1 MKKLLVIL
9 LCSLINY
16 CGGTE
21 EGPSS
26 SETINESQ
34 EQESQEQESQ
44 EQENGTF
51 TNPFTDN
58 DPNLADCL
66 KRVFGE
72 ERYLELQNERPTP
85 EEEQRIGECYG
96 GPESGGQQPP
106 GQGQQPPGQGQQ
118 PNNMNPFLDPD
129 PMLVDCLKRV
139 FGEERY
145 LELQNE
151 RPTPE
156 EEQMMSE
163 CYGAPGSGGL
173 GSETQNDD
181 EFCKLDPDA
190 PQCGGEYLGYR
201 LDMKLRGYTSG
212 VCSYTAIVLE
222 PPRLGVEAN
231 AGGVIA
237 DPSAVELSDGR
248 IRLYI
253 FAEGQGVRSAISNDG
268 INFTDEPG
276 IRVKEGD
283 AGQPRVLLT
292 EDGRYRLF
300 TTRGKEIVSYLS
312 DDGLDFSYEK
322 KIIEASQLGL
332 TSLSSPA
339 IIKLPNSGY
348 RMYVSDLP
356 TPGGDVGGYKIVSAY
371 SDDMLNW
378 TPDPG
383 IRIGKGSEYLD
394 YSAEHPS
401 PVFNPDGSIRL
412 YFGHFPDQG
421 ENSLKAEIGMNKTLD
436 GLHYS
441 ESEDGLTFKETV
453 WTGFIF
459 GNDPDVLTLSNGSKF
474 VYFGDRDDTIGSY
487 IKLGTCP

>member
-1 MKKLLVIL
+1 
-9 LCSLINY
+9 
-16 CGGTE
+16 
-21 EGPSS
+21 
-26 SETINESQ
+26 
-34 EQESQEQESQ
+34 
-44 EQENGTF
+44 
-51 TNPFTDN
+51 
-58 DPNLADCL
+58 
-66 KRVFGE
+66 
-72 ERYLELQNERPTP
+72 
-85 EEEQRIGECYG
+85 
-96 GPESGGQQPP
+96 
-106 GQGQQPPGQGQQ
+106 
-118 PNNMNPFLDPD
+118 MNPFLDPD
-129 PMLVDCLKRV
+129 PMLVDCLKRG

-474 VYFGDRDDTIGSY
+474 VYFGDRDETIGSY

>member
-58 DPNLADCL
+58 DPNLA
-66 KRVFGE
+66 
-72 ERYLELQNERPTP
+72 
-85 EEEQRIGECYG
+85 
-96 GPESGGQQPP
+96 
-106 GQGQQPPGQGQQ
+106 
-118 PNNMNPFLDPD
+118 
-129 PMLVDCLKRV
+129 DCLKRV

-283 AGQPRVLLT
+283 AG
-292 EDGRYRLF
+292 
-300 TTRGKEIVSYLS
+300 
-312 DDGLDFSYEK
+312 
-322 KIIEASQLGL
+322 
-332 TSLSSPA
+332 
-339 IIKLPNSGY
+339 
-348 RMYVSDLP
+348 
-356 TPGGDVGGYKIVSAY
+356 
-371 SDDMLNW
+371 
-378 TPDPG
+378 
-383 IRIGKGSEYLD
+383 
-394 YSAEHPS
+394 
-401 PVFNPDGSIRL
+401 
-412 YFGHFPDQG
+412 
-421 ENSLKAEIGMNKTLD
+421 
-436 GLHYS
+436 
-441 ESEDGLTFKETV
+441 
-453 WTGFIF
+453 
-459 GNDPDVLTLSNGSKF
+459 
-474 VYFGDRDDTIGSY
+474 
-487 IKLGTCP
+487 

>member
-58 DPNLADCL
+58 DPNLA
-66 KRVFGE
+66 
-72 ERYLELQNERPTP
+72 
-85 EEEQRIGECYG
+85 
-96 GPESGGQQPP
+96 
-106 GQGQQPPGQGQQ
+106 
-118 PNNMNPFLDPD
+118 
-129 PMLVDCLKRV
+129 DCLKRV

-459 GNDPDVLTLSNGSKF
+459 GNDPDVLTLSN
-474 VYFGDRDDTIGSY
+474 
-487 IKLGTCP
+487 

>member
-58 DPNLADCL
+58 DPNLA
-66 KRVFGE
+66 
-72 ERYLELQNERPTP
+72 
-85 EEEQRIGECYG
+85 
-96 GPESGGQQPP
+96 
-106 GQGQQPPGQGQQ
+106 
-118 PNNMNPFLDPD
+118 
-129 PMLVDCLKRV
+129 DCLKRV

-401 PVFNPDGSIRL
+401 PVFNSDGSIRL

-474 VYFGDRDDTIGSY
+474 VYFGDRDETIGSY

>member
-58 DPNLADCL
+58 DPNLA
-66 KRVFGE
+66 
-72 ERYLELQNERPTP
+72 
-85 EEEQRIGECYG
+85 
-96 GPESGGQQPP
+96 
-106 GQGQQPPGQGQQ
+106 
-118 PNNMNPFLDPD
+118 
-129 PMLVDCLKRV
+129 DCLKRV

-231 AGGVIA
+231 TGGVIA

-322 KIIEASQLGL
+322 KIIEATQLGL

-339 IIKLPNSGY
+339 IIKLANSGY

-474 VYFGDRDDTIGSY
+474 VYFGDRDETIGSY

>member
-58 DPNLADCL
+58 DPNLA
-66 KRVFGE
+66 
-72 ERYLELQNERPTP
+72 
-85 EEEQRIGECYG
+85 
-96 GPESGGQQPP
+96 
-106 GQGQQPPGQGQQ
+106 
-118 PNNMNPFLDPD
+118 
-129 PMLVDCLKRV
+129 DCLKRV

-237 DPSAVELSDGR
+237 DPSAVELSAGR

>member
-34 EQESQEQESQ
+34 EQESQEQEPQ

-58 DPNLADCL
+58 DPNLA
-66 KRVFGE
+66 
-72 ERYLELQNERPTP
+72 
-85 EEEQRIGECYG
+85 
-96 GPESGGQQPP
+96 
-106 GQGQQPPGQGQQ
+106 
-118 PNNMNPFLDPD
+118 
-129 PMLVDCLKRV
+129 DCLKRV

-474 VYFGDRDDTIGSY
+474 VYFGDRDETIGSY

>member
-58 DPNLADCL
+58 YPNLA
-66 KRVFGE
+66 
-72 ERYLELQNERPTP
+72 
-85 EEEQRIGECYG
+85 
-96 GPESGGQQPP
+96 
-106 GQGQQPPGQGQQ
+106 
-118 PNNMNPFLDPD
+118 
-129 PMLVDCLKRV
+129 DCLKRV

>member
-58 DPNLADCL
+58 DPNLA
-66 KRVFGE
+66 
-72 ERYLELQNERPTP
+72 
-85 EEEQRIGECYG
+85 
-96 GPESGGQQPP
+96 
-106 GQGQQPPGQGQQ
+106 
-118 PNNMNPFLDPD
+118 
-129 PMLVDCLKRV
+129 DCLKRV

-421 ENSLKAEIGMNKTLD
+421 ENSLKAEIGMTKTLD

-474 VYFGDRDDTIGSY
+474 VYFGDRDETIGSY

>member
-85 EEEQRIGECYG
+85 EEEQRIGECFG

-201 LDMKLRGYTSG
+201 MDIGLRGYTSG
-212 VCSYTAIVLE
+212 VCNYTAIVLE
-222 PPRLGVEAN
+222 PPRLGVEVNVGA
-231 AGGVIA
+231 VIA
-237 DPSAVELSDGR
+237 DPSAVELPDGR
-248 IRLYI
+248 IRLYV
-253 FAEGQGVRSAISNDG
+253 FTEGQGVRSAISNDG
-268 INFTDEPG
+268 INFQDEEG
-276 IRVKEGD
+276 VRVKEGD
-283 AGQPRVLLT
+283 AGQPRVLTT
-292 EDGRYRLF
+292 EDGKYRLF
-300 TTRGKEIVSYLS
+300 TTRSKEIVSYLS
-312 DDGLDFSYEK
+312 DDGLNFTYEK
-322 KIIEASQLGL
+322 RTKS
-332 TSLSSPA
+332 TPY
-339 IIKLPNSGY
+339 Y
-348 RMYVSDLP
+348 R
-356 TPGGDVGGYKIVSAY
+356 
-371 SDDMLNW
+371 W
-378 TPDPG
+378 
-383 IRIGKGSEYLD
+383 
-394 YSAEHPS
+394 
-401 PVFNPDGSIRL
+401 
-412 YFGHFPDQG
+412 
-421 ENSLKAEIGMNKTLD
+421 
-436 GLHYS
+436 
-441 ESEDGLTFKETV
+441 
-453 WTGFIF
+453 IF
-459 GNDPDVLTLSNGSKF
+459 
-474 VYFGDRDDTIGSY
+474 
-487 IKLGTCP
+487 

>member
-1 MKKLLVIL
+1 MKKYLIIL
-9 LCSLINY
+9 ICFLINY
-16 CGGTE
+16 CGGDSSTPTPNEVVSNNIQEEITE
-21 EGPSS
+21 KEEIQVTSD
-26 SETINESQ
+26 SETSL
-34 EQESQEQESQ
+34 
-44 EQENGTF
+44 
-51 TNPFTDN
+51 NPFTDS
-58 DPNLADCL
+58 DPN
-66 KRVFGE
+66 
-72 ERYLELQNERPTP
+72 
-85 EEEQRIGECYG
+85 
-96 GPESGGQQPP
+96 
-106 GQGQQPPGQGQQ
+106 
-118 PNNMNPFLDPD
+118 
-129 PMLVDCLKRV
+129 LVDCLKRV

-145 LELQNE
+145 IELQNE

-156 EEQMMSE
+156 EEQMMGE
-163 CYGAPGSGGL
+163 CYGSPGSGGL

-201 LDMKLRGYTSG
+201 MDMKLRGYTSG

-231 AGGVIA
+231 TGGVIA
-237 DPSAVELSDGR
+237 DPSAIELPDGR

-322 KIIEASQLGL
+322 KIIEATQLSL

-339 IIKLPNSGY
+339 IIKLPNNGY

-383 IRIGKGSEYLD
+383 IRIGRGSEYLD

>member
-58 DPNLADCL
+58 DPNLA
-66 KRVFGE
+66 
-72 ERYLELQNERPTP
+72 
-85 EEEQRIGECYG
+85 
-96 GPESGGQQPP
+96 
-106 GQGQQPPGQGQQ
+106 
-118 PNNMNPFLDPD
+118 
-129 PMLVDCLKRV
+129 DCLKRV

-394 YSAEHPS
+394 YSAERPS

-474 VYFGDRDDTIGSY
+474 VYFGDRDETIGSY

>member
-58 DPNLADCL
+58 DPNLA
-66 KRVFGE
+66 
-72 ERYLELQNERPTP
+72 
-85 EEEQRIGECYG
+85 
-96 GPESGGQQPP
+96 
-106 GQGQQPPGQGQQ
+106 
-118 PNNMNPFLDPD
+118 
-129 PMLVDCLKRV
+129 DCLKRV

>member
-58 DPNLADCL
+58 DPNLA
-66 KRVFGE
+66 
-72 ERYLELQNERPTP
+72 
-85 EEEQRIGECYG
+85 
-96 GPESGGQQPP
+96 
-106 GQGQQPPGQGQQ
+106 
-118 PNNMNPFLDPD
+118 
-129 PMLVDCLKRV
+129 DCLKRV

-378 TPDPG
+378 PPDPG

-459 GNDPDVLTLSNGSKF
+459 GNDPDVLNLSNGNKF
-474 VYFGDRDDTIGSY
+474 VYFGDRDDTIRSY

>member
-44 EQENGTF
+44 EQENVTF

-58 DPNLADCL
+58 DPNLA
-66 KRVFGE
+66 
-72 ERYLELQNERPTP
+72 
-85 EEEQRIGECYG
+85 
-96 GPESGGQQPP
+96 
-106 GQGQQPPGQGQQ
+106 
-118 PNNMNPFLDPD
+118 
-129 PMLVDCLKRV
+129 DCLKRV

-474 VYFGDRDDTIGSY
+474 VYFGDRDETIGSY

>member
-85 EEEQRIGECYG
+85 EEEQ
-96 GPESGGQQPP
+96 
-106 GQGQQPPGQGQQ
+106 
-118 PNNMNPFLDPD
+118 
-129 PMLVDCLKRV
+129 
-139 FGEERY
+139 
-145 LELQNE
+145 
-151 RPTPE
+151 
-156 EEQMMSE
+156 MMSE

-212 VCSYTAIVLE
+212 VCSHTAIVLE

-401 PVFNPDGSIRL
+401 PVFNSDGSIRL

-474 VYFGDRDDTIGSY
+474 VYFGDRDETIGSY

>member
-58 DPNLADCL
+58 DPNLA
-66 KRVFGE
+66 
-72 ERYLELQNERPTP
+72 
-85 EEEQRIGECYG
+85 
-96 GPESGGQQPP
+96 
-106 GQGQQPPGQGQQ
+106 
-118 PNNMNPFLDPD
+118 
-129 PMLVDCLKRV
+129 DCLKRV

-322 KIIEASQLGL
+322 KIIEATQLGL

-474 VYFGDRDDTIGSY
+474 VYFGDRDETIGSY

>member
-26 SETINESQ
+26 SETINVSQ

-58 DPNLADCL
+58 DPNLA
-66 KRVFGE
+66 
-72 ERYLELQNERPTP
+72 
-85 EEEQRIGECYG
+85 
-96 GPESGGQQPP
+96 
-106 GQGQQPPGQGQQ
+106 
-118 PNNMNPFLDPD
+118 
-129 PMLVDCLKRV
+129 DCLKRV

-474 VYFGDRDDTIGSY
+474 VYFGDRDETIGSY

>member
-58 DPNLADCL
+58 DPNLA
-66 KRVFGE
+66 
-72 ERYLELQNERPTP
+72 
-85 EEEQRIGECYG
+85 
-96 GPESGGQQPP
+96 
-106 GQGQQPPGQGQQ
+106 
-118 PNNMNPFLDPD
+118 
-129 PMLVDCLKRV
+129 DCLKRV

-474 VYFGDRDDTIGSY
+474 VYFGDRDETIGSY

>member
-58 DPNLADCL
+58 DPNLA
-66 KRVFGE
+66 
-72 ERYLELQNERPTP
+72 
-85 EEEQRIGECYG
+85 
-96 GPESGGQQPP
+96 
-106 GQGQQPPGQGQQ
+106 
-118 PNNMNPFLDPD
+118 
-129 PMLVDCLKRV
+129 DCLKRV

-231 AGGVIA
+231 TGGVIA

-283 AGQPRVLLT
+283 AGQPRVLFT

-322 KIIEASQLGL
+322 KIIEATQLGL

-401 PVFNPDGSIRL
+401 PVFNADGSIRL

-474 VYFGDRDDTIGSY
+474 VYFGDRDETIGSY